1 MTDLIK
7 VMAAKVDDR
16 VAMWEVHP
24 DHPTGEVW
32 IVGDGQ
38 AHEVAATPRVQT
50 LLNAGTLIRLQSHMD
65 ITPQPVESDTAMALP
80 SGYETMT
87 ASDVV
92 AAIPSWTADEIT
104 AVREYEQAN
113 KARTTVLK
121 ALG

>member
-16 VAMWEVHP
+16 VALWEVHP

-32 IVGDGQ
+32 IVGDGR
-38 AHEVAATPRVQT
+38 AHDVAVTHRVQG
-50 LLNAGTLIRLQSHMD
+50 LLSTGVLIQLQTHAADNAQS
-65 ITPQPVESDTAMALP
+65 IESEHVSVLP

-87 ASDVV
+87 AADVV
-92 AAIPSWTADEIT
+92 AAVPSWTADEIES
-104 AVREYEQAN
+104 ARAYEQAN
-113 KARTTVLK
+113 KARATVLK